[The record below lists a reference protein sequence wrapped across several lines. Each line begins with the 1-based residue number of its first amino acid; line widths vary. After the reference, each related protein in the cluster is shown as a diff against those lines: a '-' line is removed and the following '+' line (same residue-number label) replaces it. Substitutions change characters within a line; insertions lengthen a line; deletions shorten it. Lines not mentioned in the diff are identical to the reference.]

1 MKRFVTAIAL
11 LITAAGLAHNV
22 SVAHAGQTYAE
33 CSIVDVA
40 TFNNRVHLHCT
51 APVTACGLTP
61 GGCKGKQDSAIAYY
75 AVEVASPMASQVI
88 QIGLAAF
95 VAHRTLGVFYDDNAS
110 ANPAGCN
117 TNDCR
122 RIIGVVY
129 K

>member
-1 MKRFVTAIAL
+1 MKKLLTAMAQ
-11 LITAAGLAHNV
+11 LITAAALAHNV
-22 SVAHAGQTYAE
+22 PVAHAGQTYAE
-33 CSIVDVA
+33 CSVVDVA

-51 APVTACGLTP
+51 APLQASDLQP
-61 GGCKGKQDSAIAYY
+61 GKSKGTKAGGPEYY

-88 QIGLAAF
+88 QIGLAA
-95 VAHRTLGVFYDDNAS
+95 VTANRTLGVFYDDNAG

>member
-1 MKRFVTAIAL
+1 MKKLVTALAL
-11 LITAAGLAHNV
+11 LVTAVGLAHNV
-22 SVAHAGQTYAE
+22 PVAHAGQTYAE
-33 CSIVDVA
+33 CSVVDVA
-40 TFNNRVHLHCT
+40 TFNNRVHLHCN
-51 APVTACGLTP
+51 APVTACDLKP
-61 GGCKGKQDSAIAYY
+61 GGCKNKQDGAIAYY

-95 VAHRTLGVFYDDNAS
+95 ASHRTLGVFYDDDAG